1 MGAILNATL
10 AIRLHLLMALSALVL
25 GALML
30 FLKKGTPWHKSIGYL
45 WVIIMLLTALSSFG
59 IQGSQLAIVAGYSP
73 IHFLSIFVLVT
84 VPLAVFLAIKGKINA
99 HRKAMKYIYFGG
111 LLLPGLLT
119 LIPGRLLGN
128 VFWHGLGLL

>member
-1 MGAILNATL
+1 MAAILNAAL
-10 AIRLHLLMALSALVL
+10 AIRLHLLMALLALVL

-59 IQGSQLAIVAGYSP
+59 IQGSRLALVAGYSL

-99 HRKAMKYIYFGG
+99 HRKAMKYIYFSG

-128 VFWHGLGLL
+128 AFWHGLGLL